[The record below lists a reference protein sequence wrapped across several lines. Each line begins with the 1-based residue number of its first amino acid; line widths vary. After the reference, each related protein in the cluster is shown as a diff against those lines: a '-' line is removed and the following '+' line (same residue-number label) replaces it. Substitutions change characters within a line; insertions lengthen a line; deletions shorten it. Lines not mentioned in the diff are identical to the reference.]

1 MATTPPAAGGPG
13 GDRCGTRRPDAERP
27 DAERPGAVRLRADA
41 CPGVLATH
49 DAADGPLAR
58 VRLPGG
64 GLSPAQAQ
72 AVAACATELGDGAVH
87 LTSRGNL
94 QLRAVSDVDALVGR
108 FAEAELL
115 PSPGHERIRN
125 ILGSPLSGL
134 ARRRVPETSESGGAG
149 GAGDAEP
156 GRIADVRPLVREL
169 DAVVC
174 ATPELTG
181 LPGRFLFALDDGGGD
196 VAADADLCW
205 RATAADTGA
214 VLVAGTDTGLRV
226 PASRAA
232 AAMVAGAQ
240 AFDEI
245 RATAWRIH
253 EIDPSPVVAALR
265 PYASADTEP
274 VPQRFA
280 PPAPVGPV
288 PGVHAVVAAPRFG
301 QLSAD
306 TLRQLAGRAG
316 DGRAL
321 TVTPWRTVVVHDTS
335 PGDLAVFP
343 DLVVDPADP
352 LLGVSACIGAP
363 RCAKSH
369 ADVRADALALAP
381 DGISAHFAGCSR
393 RCGRPGGSHIDV
405 VAAEG
410 GYHVGGTFV
419 GLDRVA
425 EALSASSR

>member
-1 MATTPPAAGGPG
+1 MATTRPAGEEPG
-13 GDRCGTRRPDAERP
+13 T
-27 DAERPGAVRLRADA
+27 VRLRADA

-72 AVAACATELGDGAVH
+72 ALAACARQLGDGRVH

-94 QLRAVSDVDALVGR
+94 QLRAIRDVDALVGR
-108 FAEAELL
+108 LADAGLL

-125 ILGSPLSGL
+125 ILGSPLSG
-134 ARRRVPETSESGGAG
+134 VPPREEADEEGAT
-149 GAGDAEP
+149 AVVEP
-156 GRIADVRPLVREL
+156 GTSARVADIRPLVSEL
-169 DAVVC
+169 DEVVC
-174 ATPELTG
+174 ATPGLTG
-181 LPGRFLFALDDGGGD
+181 LPGRFLFALDDGSGD

-205 RATAADTGA
+205 RATTADTGA

-226 PASRAA
+226 PASGAA
-232 AAMVAGAQ
+232 EAMVAGAR
-240 AFDEI
+240 AFDEV
-245 RATAWRIH
+245 RASAWRLR
-253 EIDPSPVVAALR
+253 EIDPAPVVEALR
-265 PYASADTEP
+265 PHASADVEP

-288 PGVHAVVAAPRFG
+288 PGARAVVAAPRFG
-301 QLSAD
+301 ELSAA
-306 TLRQLAGRAG
+306 TLYELG
-316 DGRAL
+316 GRAL
-321 TVTPWRTVVVHDTS
+321 AGHAADRAVTVTPWRTVVVHDTS
-335 PGDLAVFP
+335 ADELAELP

-369 ADVRADALALAP
+369 ADVRADAAALAP
-381 DGISAHFAGCSR
+381 AGVGAHFAGCSR

-425 EALSASSR
+425 EALSAQRR

>member
-1 MATTPPAAGGPG
+1 MATTPPAADAPPADGPG
-13 GDRCGTRRPDAERP
+13 DRSGVA
-27 DAERPGAVRLRADA
+27 RLRADA
-41 CPGVLATH
+41 CPGVVATH
-49 DAADGPLAR
+49 EAADGPLAR

-64 GLSPAQAQ
+64 LLAPEQAR
-72 AVAACATELGDGAVH
+72 VIAACAADLGDGRVH

-94 QLRAVSDVDALVGR
+94 QLRAVRDADALVGR
-108 FAEAELL
+108 LAGAGLL

-134 ARRRVPETSESGGAG
+134 APRLWSGGRA
-149 GAGDAEP
+149 AGDTEQA
-156 GRIADVRPLVREL
+156 GRSAGIADVRPLVRDL
-169 DAVVC
+169 DAMVC
-174 ATPELTG
+174 ATPELTD
-181 LPGRFLFALDDGGGD
+181 LPGRFLFAVDDGSGD

-205 RATAADTGA
+205 RATADGTGA
-214 VLVAGTDTGLRV
+214 VLVAGADTGLRM

-232 AAMVAGAQ
+232 AALVAGAR
-240 AFDEI
+240 AFDEV
-245 RATAWRIH
+245 RDEAWRLR
-253 EIDPSPVVAALR
+253 EIDPSPVVEALR
-265 PYASADTEP
+265 SHASTDIEP

-280 PPAPVGPV
+280 PPAPVGTV
-288 PGVHAVVAAPRFG
+288 RGTHAVVAAPRFG
-301 QLSAD
+301 ELSAD
-306 TLRQLAGRAG
+306 TLRDLAGRG
-316 DGRAL
+316 RDGRAL

-335 PGDLAVFP
+335 PGELAAYA
-343 DLVVDPADP
+343 DLVVDPDDP

-369 ADVRADALALAP
+369 ADVRADALELAP
-381 DGISAHFAGCSR
+381 DGVAAHFAGCSR

-425 EALSASSR
+425 EALSAQRR